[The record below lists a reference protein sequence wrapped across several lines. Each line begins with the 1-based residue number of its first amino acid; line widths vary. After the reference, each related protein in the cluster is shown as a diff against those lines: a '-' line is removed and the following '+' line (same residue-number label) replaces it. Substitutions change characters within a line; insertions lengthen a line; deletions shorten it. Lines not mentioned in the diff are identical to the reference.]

1 MTPEA
6 TKPQYR
12 IRNWSAYNAALKQ
25 RGSLTVWIDEEVLAG
40 WLNTDISNVN
50 YFGGS
55 RQLEWR
61 VSPL

>member
-25 RGSLTVWIDEEVLAG
+25 RGESDRLD
-40 WLNTDISNVN
+40 
-50 YFGGS
+50 
-55 RQLEWR
+55 
-61 VSPL
+61 